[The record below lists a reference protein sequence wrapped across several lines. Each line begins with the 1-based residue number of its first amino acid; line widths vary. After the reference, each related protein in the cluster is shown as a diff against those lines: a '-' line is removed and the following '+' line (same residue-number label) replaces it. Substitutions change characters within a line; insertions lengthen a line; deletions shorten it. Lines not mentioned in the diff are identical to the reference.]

1 MNNAKDNINRVQDI
15 VQQKV
20 SIALE
25 NERKELIRLRADNQ
39 RLQER
44 IGITDNNNKTLN
56 EEKKQLLDKIHGLN
70 EDLAFYSRNVDARDT
85 MKRIDILRAEKDSK
99 DKKITEL
106 LHDINELSL
115 KVEDFIAENR
125 ALRQMANVPD
135 NYGIKLDQIKLHDKE
150 KIDDFKKLIKVLQD
164 DNYKL
169 EEERAKLK
177 HALKVQSMMYKSTD
191 PSERFKGLT

>member
-1 MNNAKDNINRVQDI
+1 
-15 VQQKV
+15 
-20 SIALE
+20 
-25 NERKELIRLRADNQ
+25 
-39 RLQER
+39 
-44 IGITDNNNKTLN
+44 
-56 EEKKQLLDKIHGLN
+56 
-70 EDLAFYSRNVDARDT
+70 
-85 MKRIDILRAEKDSK
+85 MKRIDILRAEKDNK

>member
-1 MNNAKDNINRVQDI
+1 M
-15 VQQKV
+15 
-20 SIALE
+20 
-25 NERKELIRLRADNQ
+25 
-39 RLQER
+39 
-44 IGITDNNNKTLN
+44 GITDNNNKTLN

-85 MKRIDILRAEKDSK
+85 MKRIDILRAEKDNK

-191 PSERFKGLT
+191 PSERFKGLTQD

>member
-1 MNNAKDNINRVQDI
+1 LNNAKDNINRVQDI

>member
-1 MNNAKDNINRVQDI
+1 
-15 VQQKV
+15 
-20 SIALE
+20 
-25 NERKELIRLRADNQ
+25 
-39 RLQER
+39 
-44 IGITDNNNKTLN
+44 
-56 EEKKQLLDKIHGLN
+56 
-70 EDLAFYSRNVDARDT
+70 

-99 DKKITEL
+99 DKKISEL
-106 LHDINELSL
+106 LTEINDLSN
-115 KVEDFIAENR
+115 KVEDFISENR

-191 PSERFKGLT
+191 PSERFKGLTQDQLMTVDQFVLRLLTGDASDPSDVYQLRRENESLKAQMEALNAKGFDVIT